1 MMMQKMAKV
10 TRRIVFKGVVLGEF
24 EDGDWNG
31 FSACMHEIMLRV
43 GMTPDEGEVKVET
56 ITQKSRRRKTAGN
69 GTKRKR
75 NNNTSKV

>member
-31 FSACMHEIMLRV
+31 FSACMHQIMLRV
-43 GMTPDEGEVKVET
+43 GMTPDEVEVKVET
-56 ITQKSRRRKTAGN
+56 ITQKRRRAGN
-69 GTKRKR
+69 GTKGKR
-75 NNNTSKV
+75 NNKHASKV